1 MPTIR
6 SAPFDASASNGSAG
20 GTRNGAGRPPR
31 SPGGG
36 GRNGRRA
43 RLEVI
48 EGGGDPK
55 ARRPKLKK
63 LRALLVIMG
72 LSLLAAVSWVFGVM
86 MAVAQDLP
94 SLENR
99 AQYEAAENSVMLDIN
114 GEEIGTVT
122 NNEGRILVSSNEIA
136 PIMKSAVV
144 AIEDERFY
152 EHRGVDFQGIARALY
167 QDILSGSPSQGGST
181 ITQQF
186 VKNALEAQDS
196 RTIFQKLREAA
207 LAYHLERQWSKDKIL
222 TEYLNSVYFGEG
234 AYGIEAAAQT
244 YFGYAH
250 PGCVETTSCAQ
261 ELLPWEA
268 ALLAAIIS
276 SPSAYSPRDNPEA
289 AKRQRDVVL
298 RKMMEQGV
306 ITEAEYQEYIA
317 KELPVPAQIE
327 PPAEDSEAPY
337 FTSWVR
343 QQLVDRYG
351 PGKAFGGGLRVRT
364 TLDLEFQRQVEQIAY
379 NRVGAVGLDSAVVV
393 LDNETAGVRAMVGG
407 YDFEKSAFNLATNGQ
422 RQPGSSFKP
431 FTLVTALQEGYGPE
445 DVFASQPKQFAF
457 KAKVRKKNGRKKVVT
472 DIFRPANYE
481 DSYLGSAS
489 LSSATTYSDN
499 SVYAELGLRVGLSD
513 IAETARKM
521 GIRTDLRTE
530 TKYKVGNGK
539 FEPYNPAMILG
550 GLSHGVTPLEMTHAY
565 LTLEEDG
572 DRISG
577 TMAASPGGPV
587 GIEEVRDGDGN
598 LVEDRTG
605 ASGENESV
613 RRQVIDPEIADTAT
627 AMLARVVSSGTGT
640 NAQTGEPTWG
650 KTGTTDDNGDAWF
663 CGATPDITACV
674 WVGHA
679 DSNQPMT
686 TEYGGS
692 PVDGGTY
699 PALIFADI
707 VKAWVSLSESRNAER
722 EARKAE
728 KEAAEAE
735 ATEAVPAP
743 TTTTPAPEATPV
755 APEPEPET
763 PTAPTQQQQPAQPNN
778 QNQGGSAPP
787 PSTQDGALEAP

>member
-1 MPTIR
+1 MR
-6 SAPFDASASNGSAG
+6 ANGASAIAG
-20 GTRNGAGRPPR
+20 GGATTNGAGSSDGNGAADP
-31 SPGGG
+31 SGSGSDG
-36 GRNGRRA
+36 DGRNGRRA
-43 RLEVI
+43 QLAVI
-48 EGGGDPK
+48 DGGNEPA

-99 AQYEAAENSVMLDIN
+99 AQYEAAENSVMVDIN
-114 GEEIGTVT
+114 GEELGTLT
-122 NNEGRILVSSNEIA
+122 NNEGRILVASEEIA

-167 QDILSGSPSQGGST
+167 QDVLSGSPSQGGST

-222 TEYLNSVYFGEG
+222 TEYLNAAYFGEG

-250 PGCVETTSCAQ
+250 PGCVEATNCAQ

-276 SPSAYSPRDNPEA
+276 SPSAYSPRDNPEDA
-289 AKRQRDVVL
+289 RRQRDVVL

-306 ITEAEYQEYIA
+306 ITEAEYEEYIQ

-351 PGKAFGGGLRVRT
+351 PGKAFGGGLTVKT
-364 TLDLEFQRQVEQIAY
+364 TLDLEFQRQVEEIARS
-379 NRVGAVGLDSAVVV
+379 RVGGVGLDSAVVV

-407 YDFEKSAFNLATNGQ
+407 FDFEKSAFNLATNGQ

-431 FTLVTALQEGYGPE
+431 FTLVTALQEGVSPE
-445 DVFASQPKQFAF
+445 DVFTSAPKQFTF
-457 KAKVRKKNGRKKVVT
+457 KAKVRKKNGKKKVVT
-472 DIFRPANYE
+472 DVFKPANYE

-489 LSSATTYSDN
+489 LTSATTHSDN
-499 SVYAELGLRVGLSD
+499 SVYAELGLKVGLSD

-521 GIRTDLRTE
+521 GIRSDLRTD
-530 TKYKVGNGK
+530 TKYKIGK
-539 FEPYNPAMILG
+539 NFEPYNPAMILG
-550 GLSHGVTPLEMTHAY
+550 GLATGVTPMEMTHAY

-587 GIEEVRDGDGN
+587 GIQEVTDGDGE

-613 RRQVIDPEIADTAT
+613 RRQVIDPEVAETAT
-627 AMLARVVSSGTGT
+627 TILSGVVSSGTGT
-640 NAQTGEPTWG
+640 NARTGEATWG

-686 TEYGGS
+686 SEYGGS

-699 PALIFADI
+699 PALIFAD
-707 VKAWVSLSESRNAER
+707 VVNAWVTLNDARNAEKD
-722 EARKAE
+722 ARKAE
-728 KEAAEAE
+728 KEAAKAPPVE
-735 ATEAVPAP
+735 PAP
-743 TTTTPAPEATPV
+743 TPVTPTPAPEETPV
-755 APEPEPET
+755 APAPEEE
-763 PTAPTQQQQPAQPNN
+763 APPAQPE
-778 QNQGGSAPP
+778 QPATEEQQGGSTPAAPEE
-787 PSTQDGALEAP
+787 GALAAP